1 MSNDTVVIDGDLL
14 MVTQSDGDL
23 DLDIQ
28 QDGEAGE
35 VIKVVD
41 YDHPI
46 YDGPIEITPS
56 RETQVLETQG
66 KILITNIVVNPI
78 PKNYGL
84 ITWNGSVLT
93 VS

>member
-14 MVTQSDGDL
+14 MVTQSDGDP

-28 QDGEAGE
+28 QDGEAGK

-56 RETQVLETQG
+56 RETQVLETQE

>member
-66 KILITNIVVNPI
+66 KILITNIVANPI

>member
-14 MVTQSDGDL
+14 MVTQSDGDP

-56 RETQVLETQG
+56 RETQVLETQE

-78 PKNYGL
+78 PKHYGL

>member
-14 MVTQSDGDL
+14 MVTQSDGDP

-84 ITWNGSVLT
+84 ITWDGSVLT

>member
-14 MVTQSDGDL
+14 MVTQSDGDP

-56 RETQVLETQG
+56 RETQVLETQE

>member
-14 MVTQSDGDL
+14 MVTQSDGDP

-28 QDGEAGE
+28 QDGEEGE

-56 RETQVLETQG
+56 RET
-66 KILITNIVVNPI
+66 
-78 PKNYGL
+78 
-84 ITWNGSVLT
+84 
-93 VS
+93 

>member
-14 MVTQSDGDL
+14 MVTQSDGDP

-56 RETQVLETQG
+56 RETQVLETKE
-66 KILITNIVVNPI
+66 KILITNIIVNPI

>member
-14 MVTQSDGDL
+14 MVTQSDGDP

-46 YDGPIEITPS
+46 YDGPIEITSS
-56 RETQVLETQG
+56 RETQVLETQE
-66 KILITNIVVNPI
+66 KILITNIIVNPI
-78 PKNYGL
+78 PENYGRL
-84 ITWNGSVLT
+84 LWTGNTLT
-93 VS
+93 VY

>member
-14 MVTQSDGDL
+14 IVTQSDGDP

-35 VIKVVD
+35 VVKVVD

-46 YDGPIEITPS
+46 YDGPKEITPS
-56 RETQVLETQG
+56 RETQVLETQE

>member
-28 QDGEAGE
+28 QDGEEGE

-66 KILITNIVVNPI
+66 KILITNIVANPI

>member
-14 MVTQSDGDL
+14 MVTQNDGDP

-41 YDHPI
+41 YNHPI

-56 RETQVLETQG
+56 RETQVLETQE

>member
-14 MVTQSDGDL
+14 MVTQSDGDP

-35 VIKVVD
+35 VIKVID

-46 YDGPIEITPS
+46 YDGPKEITPS
-56 RETQVLETQG
+56 RGTQVLETQE

>member
-14 MVTQSDGDL
+14 MVTQSDGDP

-28 QDGEAGE
+28 QNGEAGE

>member
-14 MVTQSDGDL
+14 MVTQSDGDP